1 MLEGKKTYLVAIAA
15 VLIAVSA
22 AIQQYTNAQVVEYQY
37 IIEALIAL
45 ALCFLR
51 KGIKKT
57 GA

>member
-1 MLEGKKTYLVAIAA
+1 MLDGKKTYLVAIAA
-15 VLIAVSA
+15 VLIAVGA

-51 KGIKKT
+51 HGIKNK
-57 GA
+57 GG